1 MFTMCF
7 FILLCP
13 FSIPLPPVYTLPIC
27 CRRRCSSAAPP
38 ILTPFSEKMMTGE
51 EGQPLPYVSEIVLK
65 KRKIRDELAVTRRTQ
80 LELGKNGAK
89 KSKKQSDVSD
99 IKRPEQFIKE
109 FRDKEL
115 DLIRMKQ
122 RAKRPKSMIPKLR
135 SKLLF
140 IIRIQG
146 KNDMHPKTRNILYRL
161 RLRKVFSGVF
171 VKATEGVMEMLQK
184 VEPYVTYGYPNLKN
198 VKELIYKKGYARID
212 KKAVPLTDNNIIEQT
227 LEKYGIICIEDIV
240 HEISNVGPHFKE
252 VVHFMGPL
260 MLSKTEDELIKGK
273 KQPYKE
279 GGDTGNR
286 EDEINDLISKMN

>member
-1 MFTMCF
+1 
-7 FILLCP
+7 
-13 FSIPLPPVYTLPIC
+13 
-27 CRRRCSSAAPP
+27 
-38 ILTPFSEKMMTGE
+38 MMAEE

-65 KRKIRDELAVTRRTQ
+65 KRKIKDELAITRRTQ
-80 LELGKNGAK
+80 LELGKYGAK

-99 IKRPEQFIKE
+99 IKRPEQFIQE
-109 FRDKEL
+109 FRAKEL

-135 SKLLF
+135 SELLF
-140 IIRIQG
+140 VIRIQG
-146 KNDMHPKTRNILYRL
+146 KNDMHPKTRKILYNL
-161 RLRKVFSGVF
+161 RLRKIFSGVF
-171 VKATEGVMEMLQK
+171 VKATEGVIQMLQK

-227 LEKYGIICIEDIV
+227 LGKYGIICIEDIV
-240 HEISNVGPHFKE
+240 HEIANVGPHFKE
-252 VVHFMGPL
+252 VIHFMGPFR
-260 MLSKTEDELIKGK
+260 LSKPEDGIIQGK